1 MTALAQ
7 ETANHPHESAL
18 PAKSSRMPVLFV
30 GHGSP
35 MNAIEDNTFSR
46 SWRELGKQF
55 APAGNAPAGTAPA
68 STPNAVA
75 ARGATPAGA
84 ANAAARPA
92 APAAVPGATPAAAP
106 EYPRPKAILMIS
118 AHWFTG
124 GSLIMANERPGMI
137 YDMYGFPR
145 PLYEIEYPAAG
156 APELAETIHQ
166 LLTKPDAQTGRA
178 AAPGARLSTSW
189 GFDHG
194 GWSVLVHL
202 FPDADIPA
210 LQLSVDR
217 TAAPSEKFAIGQAL
231 KPLRDQGVFIIG
243 SGNIVHNLGLV
254 QFGLEGG
261 KPWADAFDIA
271 IKEAIIQRRFG
282 DVVDYHTIT
291 SKQMP
296 AATVATTTSSPA
308 RLATAT
314 DRLATA
320 TDRLAVPTTD
330 HFDPLLYVLGAADD
344 QDPIA
349 VFNEARIYG
358 SLSMTSYLIG

>member
-1 MTALAQ
+1 MAVFVQDYAGHSKKSDDPATA
-7 ETANHPHESAL
+7 
-18 PAKSSRMPVLFV
+18 SRMPVLFV

-35 MNAIEDNTFSR
+35 MNAIEDNAFSR
-46 SWRELGKQF
+46 TWRELGREF
-55 APAGNAPAGTAPA
+55 TGESLASAPTPTVTASA
-68 STPNAVA
+68 
-75 ARGATPAGA
+75 
-84 ANAAARPA
+84 PA
-92 APAAVPGATPAAAP
+92 APTAAP
-106 EYPRPKAILMIS
+106 PFPRPKAILMIS
-118 AHWFTG
+118 AHWFTSG
-124 GSLIMANERPGMI
+124 TLIMANERPGMI

-145 PLYEIEYPAAG
+145 PLYEIEYPAPG

-166 LLTKPDAQTGRA
+166 LLLKPDERTGRSA
-178 AAPGARLSTSW
+178 ASGARPSTSW

-202 FPDADIPA
+202 FPKADIPL

-217 TAAPSEKFAIGQAL
+217 TAAPAEKFAIGQAL
-231 KPLRDQGVFIIG
+231 KPLRDQGVLIIG
-243 SGNIVHNLGLV
+243 SGNVVHNLGMV

-271 IKEAIIQRRFG
+271 VKDAIIRHRF
-282 DVVDYHTIT
+282 DEVVDYPTIT
-291 SKQMP
+291 SKHAP
-296 AATVATTTSSPA
+296 TASATPNPA

-314 DRLATA
+314 ERLATA
-320 TDRLAVPTTD
+320 TEMLAVPTTD

-344 QDPIA
+344 HDPIT